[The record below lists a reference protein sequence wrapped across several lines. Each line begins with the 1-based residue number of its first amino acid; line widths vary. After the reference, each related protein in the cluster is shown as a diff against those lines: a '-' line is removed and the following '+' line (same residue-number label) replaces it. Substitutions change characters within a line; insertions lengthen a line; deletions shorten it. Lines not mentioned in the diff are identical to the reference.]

1 MRTSGLVVDKTWSFG
16 DEQDT
21 CLLCWC
27 RPPTPVPPFVLRV
40 GILISIGLVYIVVDS
55 PQGESSPC
63 VICAGGVETCL
74 HSSSPPIPEREGGGV
89 TPPKHIRHL
98 HGVSEAHPWL

>member
-1 MRTSGLVVDKTWSFG
+1 MRTLGLVVDKTWSFR

-27 RPPTPVPPFVLRV
+27 CPPTPVPPFVLRV
-40 GILISIGLVYIVVDS
+40 GILISVGLVYIVVNS

-74 HSSSPPIPEREGGGV
+74 HSSSPPNPGTGGGRGH
-89 TPPKHIRHL
+89 PP
-98 HGVSEAHPWL
+98 SE